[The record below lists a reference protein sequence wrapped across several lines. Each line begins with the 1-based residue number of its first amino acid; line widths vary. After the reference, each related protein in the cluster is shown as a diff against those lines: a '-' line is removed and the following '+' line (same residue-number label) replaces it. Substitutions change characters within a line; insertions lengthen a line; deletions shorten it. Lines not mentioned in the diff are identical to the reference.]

1 MYEELDNTT
10 FVPLICVDQDLLG
23 KYDINKLGQI
33 RNKKTGKIITTNFE
47 SYVYPAVSFGYAI
60 NGHRITK
67 NYYVHLLVAKTFIQN
82 PDPINKTQVHH
93 IDGNKNNFRIN
104 NLEWI
109 SPQEHSKI
117 TNSKNKGKSIDVS
130 FLVFLKK
137 DSNGSIKEE
146 LPASMFSKQERSMIY
161 RSIRNNK
168 IYKGFYWSVKNLEVE
183 NYYSKFTEE
192 QRAQEVWAINN
203 YHGSK
208 ITISNLGVFYSEVG
222 VYPKLGHKTPK
233 GYRRFNRK
241 FRAFKDSTTSKNKNI
256 GVHVLVAETFILGRK
271 TNPGEIVDH
280 KDGNK
285 ENNSIWNLSVG
296 TQKDNMNNPLTR
308 EKLGKK
314 ICMYTTEGKF
324 ITDFQSTKIA
334 SEILSSTFKSLTR
347 INIFGCLAEKQISA
361 GGFLF
366 AYQDGT
372 QDEVIKR
379 KLDLLAK
386 RKNKNK

>member
-10 FVPLICVDQDLLG
+10 FVPLICVDQNLLG
-23 KYDINKLGQI
+23 NYEINKLAQVK
-33 RNKKTGKIITTNFE
+33 NKKTGKIISIGYTLE
-47 SYVYPAVSFGYAI
+47 YPRVSLSCTI
-60 NGHRITK
+60 NGHRILRS
-67 NYYVHLLVAKTFIQN
+67 YSIHLLIAKTFIQN
-82 PDPINKTQVHH
+82 PDPVNKTQVHH
-93 IDGNKNNFRIN
+93 INGDKNDFRIS
-104 NLEWI
+104 NLEWV

-130 FLVFLKK
+130 FLIFLKK
-137 DSNGSIKEE
+137 DSNGLIKEE
-146 LPASMFSKQERSMIY
+146 LPASMFSKQERNIIY
-161 RSIRNNK
+161 RFIRNNK

-183 NYYSKFTEE
+183 DYYSKFTEE

-208 ITISNLGVFYSEVG
+208 IIISNLGVFYSEVG
-222 VYPKLGHKTPK
+222 VYPKLGYKRPN
-233 GYRRFNRK
+233 GYRV
-241 FRAFKDSTTSKNKNI
+241 FRTYKDNATSVGKNI
-256 GVHVLVAETFILGRK
+256 GIHVLVAETFILGRK

-296 TQKDNMNNPLTR
+296 TQKDNMNNPITK

-314 ICMYTTEGKF
+314 ICMYTTDGRF
-324 ITDFQSTKIA
+324 IMDFQSATVA
-334 SEILSSTFKSLTR
+334 SEILSPAFKSLSR
-347 INIFGCLAEKQISA
+347 INIVDSLIERQISA